1 MPNPTSPS
9 IHTPPHAS
17 DESDP
22 TSLILIIWSVPTLLP
37 LSLPLPCP
45 PSSSLLSALLALAR
59 LTPNQPERAWSLIR
73 TYFHARIREASY
85 TGRSSGGVY
94 AVVEEEDV
102 VKAYGSVRR
111 MSVGM
116 GMEVGVQREG
126 DGGEINADGK
136 RRGERKWSIRDEMCG
151 SNTWEEEVDGGAKRV
166 EQASSTSSSPTEVE
180 LDDELPPLPA
190 ILDMPPRPESKLEL
204 PPIYTLTGREEHR
217 VSLETLVE
225 ATRGAMRETKLRRRE
240 WEHAEER
247 SRLARVKFDEARRL
261 ADKLRTEVRRL
272 KGDRNLSF

>member
-1 MPNPTSPS
+1 M
-9 IHTPPHAS
+9 
-17 DESDP
+17 
-22 TSLILIIWSVPTLLP
+22 
-37 LSLPLPCP
+37 
-45 PSSSLLSALLALAR
+45 
-59 LTPNQPERAWSLIR
+59 
-73 TYFHARIREASY
+73 
-85 TGRSSGGVY
+85 
-94 AVVEEEDV
+94 

-126 DGGEINADGK
+126 DGGEMDADGK

-151 SNTWEEEVDGGAKRV
+151 LNTWEEEVDGGAKRV
-166 EQASSTSSSPTEVE
+166 KQASSTSSSPTQAE

-190 ILDMPPRPESKLEL
+190 ILDMPPRPESKFEL

-225 ATRGAMRETKLRRRE
+225 ATRGAMRETKLRKRE

-261 ADKLRTEVRRL
+261 ADKLRIEVRRL
-272 KGDRNLSF
+272 KGDRNMSS